1 MSGEANQD
9 AVLSRVRLTEERVN
23 RMEAIQLK
31 MSEDI
36 HKVAIAVT
44 QLVEDRSALKRA
56 FALIDRLNG
65 EVARIAAKIEEAE
78 RARLQE
84 QLATSAKALDEERT
98 AKHKEEAESKRRRQ
112 TLVMDF
118 LRLVMAAAVGAV
130 LVHFGI
136 PVVHAATLVVGG

>member
-1 MSGEANQD
+1 MGEEQN
-9 AVLSRVRLTEERVN
+9 AVLTRVRMTEERVN
-23 RMEAIQLK
+23 RMEDIQLK

-65 EVARIAAKIEEAE
+65 EVTRVVSKIEEAE

-84 QLATSAKALDEERT
+84 QLAASAKALDEER
-98 AKHKEEAESKRRRQ
+98 AVKHKEEAESKRRRQ
-112 TLVMDF
+112 TLIMDF
-118 LRLVMAAAVGAV
+118 LRLIMAAAVGAV

-136 PVVHAATLVVGG
+136 PVVHAATLIIGG